1 MSNNI
6 SQTFI
11 NDIKQWVTLDDQLK
25 QTSKLVKQIRK
36 KKNEVG
42 LEIQGY
48 MEQNEIQ
55 DKDIN
60 LSDGKIK
67 YYVSKRTCGMS
78 KTYIENSLTLYYNGD
93 ATKAQEVI
101 NPTTLS
107 KDEVAK
113 GLKEALSV
121 GAANSAANASEKG
134 GFNNNLLIK
143 IPFPEEAQKMR
154 KTLIK
159 VGMQSQV
166 DKFEYVLNEA
176 AEDASN
182 YAKKIF
188 INAVKKMSINDALS
202 ILKGNDNADT
212 TYLKNQTSKELY
224 AKFKPVVKSSIEKVN
239 LAKYWSV
246 LAESYNAL
254 PLAKEVN
261 TDLENYVTNQAIDGL
276 FILIA
281 KEEKNIRNNP
291 NARVSEILQKVFK

>member
-1 MSNNI
+1 MKFALQSFTLELILILAEKYFMRLILLVVFGFLANTMSAQI
-6 SQTFI
+6 SL
-11 NDIKQWVTLDDQLK
+11 NKLK
-25 QTSKLVKQIRK
+25 SA
-36 KKNEVG
+36 
-42 LEIQGY
+42 
-48 MEQNEIQ
+48 
-55 DKDIN
+55 
-60 LSDGKIK
+60 
-67 YYVSKRTCGMS
+67 
-78 KTYIENSLTLYYNGD
+78 

-143 IPFPEEAQKMR
+143 IPFPEEAQKMK

-188 INAVKKMSINDALS
+188 ISAVKNMSINDAMS
-202 ILKGNDNADT
+202 ILKGNDNAAT

-224 AKFKPVVKSSIEKVN
+224 TKFNPVVKSSIEKVN

-254 PLAKEVN
+254 PLTKEVN
-261 TDLENYVTNQAIDGL
+261 TDLEGYVTNQAIDGL

-291 NARVSEILQKVFK
+291 KARVSEILQKVFK